1 MYKLMVVDDEQ
12 ITIESVKYIVEKE
25 IEKIKI
31 ISTATSGRMAI
42 EQAHLERPDIVM
54 MDIRMPGINGLEAV
68 REIKKIH
75 NNVKFVI
82 VSAFEYFEFAQQAV
96 ELGVTEYLTK
106 PVNKSLII
114 DTLNK
119 ITLEL
124 DKEKLRFDLEIK
136 NQEKMKKML
145 EVVEHSCI
153 YSLLLSQGRR
163 VNINKYKEIFDISG
177 EKGYIFILQVKTESY
192 GEDNVGLNDSVEMYK
207 FYGYFRDC
215 LKRKNKCIIG
225 PMMLDRVVVYMP
237 QDVRDEYQ
245 QRVIAIGYLENILK
259 MLSEKHSGQ
268 YKIGIGSVKED
279 DNILISYQEAIK
291 ALNYSSSENKAVH
304 IEDVAMQ
311 SSNTNFDIFAD
322 EQKLIDLI
330 EKGDEQAST
339 SLLNDIF
346 NRYPGFYT
354 RENIRNRLVELMVV
368 AHRIA
373 IENGIKND
381 SYLEYSNYINQIL
394 SCDSSDNFRSMCLG
408 KIRYIANKV
417 QMTKKKKI
425 SSIVDKAN
433 KIIDER
439 FKSELTLDDISK
451 ELCISPQYFSRLY
464 KDEMGINF
472 IEQLTKRRIDNAK
485 RLIEEGEYS
494 IKEICYMSG
503 YSDPNY
509 FSRLF
514 KKHEGISPS
523 MYHNDKQ

>member
-12 ITIESVKYIVEKE
+12 IAIESVKYIVENE
-25 IEKIKI
+25 MENIKVV
-31 ISTATSGRMAI
+31 STASSGRMAI
-42 EQAHLERPDIVM
+42 EQARLERPDIVM
-54 MDIRMPGINGLEAV
+54 MDIKMPGINGLEAV
-68 REIKKIH
+68 REIKEMH
-75 NNVKFVI
+75 NNVRFVI

-106 PVNKSLII
+106 PVSKTLII
-114 DTLNK
+114 DILNK
-119 ITLEL
+119 IRIEL
-124 DKEKLRFDLEIK
+124 DNEKRKFDQQIK
-136 NQEKMKKML
+136 NQEKMHKMQ

-153 YSLLLSQGRR
+153 YSLLLAQGHR
-163 VNINKYKEIFDISG
+163 VNIARYKELFEIN
-177 EKGYIFILQVKTESY
+177 EKQGYIFIIKVKDTM
-192 GEDNVGLNDSVEMYK
+192 GEGHKMMPDNSIEIQK
-207 FYGYFRDC
+207 FYGYFRDT
-215 LKRKNKCIIG
+215 LKHKRNCIVG

-237 QDVRDEYQ
+237 QDDADEYQ
-245 QRVIAIGYLENILK
+245 QRVNTISYLEGVLDKLK
-259 MLSEKHSGQ
+259 EKYPKQ
-268 YKIGIGSVKED
+268 YKIGIGSVKND
-279 DNILISYQEAIK
+279 DNISISYQEAIK
-291 ALNYSSSENKAVH
+291 ALNNSSESKAVH
-304 IEDVAMQ
+304 IADVNMNV
-311 SSNTNFDIFAD
+311 SSTIYDIFAD

-339 SLLNDIF
+339 NLLNEIF
-346 NRYPGFYT
+346 SKYPEFYT

-373 IENGIKND
+373 IENGIEND

-394 SCDSSDNFRSMCLG
+394 GCGSASEFKSMCIG
-408 KIRYIANKV
+408 KIRYIVKKV
-417 QMTKKKKI
+417 QTTKKKKI

-433 KIIDER
+433 RIIDER
-439 FKSELTLDDISK
+439 FNSELTLDDISK

-464 KDEMGINF
+464 KDEMGVNF
-472 IEQLTKRRIDNAK
+472 IEQLTKRRIENAK

-523 MYHNDKQ
+523 MYHKSKH

>member
-12 ITIESVKYIVEKE
+12 IAIESVKYIVENE
-25 IEKIKI
+25 IDNINVS
-31 ISTATSGRMAI
+31 STATSGRMAI
-42 EQAHLERPDIVM
+42 EQVLIERPDIIM

-68 REIKKIH
+68 REIKNIH

-106 PVNKSLII
+106 PVNKASII
-114 DTLNK
+114 ETLQK
-119 ITLEL
+119 ITIEL
-124 DKEKLRFDLEIK
+124 DQEKLRYDQQIK

-153 YSLLLSQGRR
+153 YSLLLSQGHR
-163 VNINKYKEIFDISG
+163 VNIGKYKELFEINVNQ
-177 EKGYIFILQVKTESY
+177 GYIFILQAKGVDFEDQNIKLDES
-192 GEDNVGLNDSVEMYK
+192 VALQR
-207 FYGYFRDC
+207 FYGHFRDN
-215 LKRKNKCIIG
+215 LKRKNNCIVG

-237 QDVRDEYQ
+237 QEIKDEYQ
-245 QRVIAIGYLENILK
+245 QRVRAIDYLEGCLHDLN
-259 MLSEKHSGQ
+259 EKYPGD
-268 YKIGIGSVKED
+268 YKIGIGSVKVD
-279 DNILISYQEAIK
+279 DEITISYQEAIK
-291 ALNYSSSENKAVH
+291 ALNYSNDAKVTH
-304 IEDVAMQ
+304 IEDVAINV
-311 SSNTNFDIFAD
+311 SNMNYDIFAD

-330 EKGDEQAST
+330 EKGDEHAST
-339 SLLNDIF
+339 SLLNEIF
-346 NRYPGFYT
+346 NKYPEFYT

-368 AHRIA
+368 GHRIA
-373 IENGIKND
+373 IENGIEND

-394 SCDSSDNFRSMCLG
+394 NCDSADSFKSMCIG

-417 QMTKKKKI
+417 QATKKKKI

-433 KIIDER
+433 KIIEER
-439 FKSELTLDDISK
+439 YSSELTLDDISQ
-451 ELCISPQYFSRLY
+451 ELSISPQYFSRLY

-472 IEQLTKRRIDNAK
+472 IEKLTKRRIDSAK
-485 RLIEEGEYS
+485 KLIEEGEYS
-494 IKEICYMSG
+494 IKEICYMCG

-523 MYHNDKQ
+523 MYHKNDN